1 MPSYDYACENCG
13 FKFRVSH
20 SIMQKVTDC
29 IECGTS
35 DTLIRYSESHNRASF
50 GGKTGNKEAGSVVK
64 ESIEE
69 FKRDLEQQRTAATN
83 RSYDG

>member
-1 MPSYDYACENCG
+1 
-13 FKFRVSH
+13 
-20 SIMQKVTDC
+20 
-29 IECGTS
+29 
-35 DTLIRYSESHNRASF
+35 ESHNRASF